1 MTVKVG
7 ISQTLSS
14 GNSNSVGIKS
24 DNLEVNFL
32 LALSNAIGDEKITDL
47 NNEIN
52 IKNDINLDIEAKFEE
67 NVESKIEV
75 ELKKILTENTEDNE
89 IDEKLVELISGL
101 LNNINPKIN
110 ERIDTNLKNNE
121 KIDTNLKNID
131 LDNNIQIKNYIVQSD
146 VNNKQEIVDNLI
158 NYVENIADKINI
170 ENKIDTSS
178 ITDDFRKIKNFIN
191 NNEVKDKIVN
201 LLTNNNLTKKEGYVS
216 HDESKLVVSDDLEIM
231 SNFRALSIKSDN
243 VIDNPQNELSILNNI
258 VMPKNNTITEIKS
271 EVIQPQII
279 RSEYVSQDFI
289 QTIKY
294 LKVNNLEEIS
304 VKMNP
309 KDLGELHIKIL
320 KSNNEEKV
328 VVTSYNSDTFNLL
341 KDNVNEIKNSLNT
354 LDINVKEVDVEIK
367 NGNQSDFS
375 QDLSQQFNGNNR
387 NKEQRKTSKFISEN
401 NNKDNS
407 LVEDDDININL
418 LI

>member
-1 MTVKVG
+1 MTVKIG

-14 GNSNSVGIKS
+14 GNFNSVGIKS

-32 LALSNAIGDEKITDL
+32 SALSNAIGNEEVTNF
-47 NNEIN
+47 NNEVN
-52 IKNDINLDIEAKFEE
+52 IKNHINLDTEVKLEESIE
-67 NVESKIEV
+67 SRIEV
-75 ELKKILTENTEDNE
+75 ELKKILTEDNE

-101 LNNINPKIN
+101 LNNINLKI
-110 ERIDTNLKNNE
+110 NE

-131 LDNNIQIKNYIVQSD
+131 LDNNIQIKNYIVQSE
-146 VNNKQEIVDNLI
+146 VNNKQEIVDKLI
-158 NYVENIADKINI
+158 SYVENIADKINI

-178 ITDDFRKIKNFIN
+178 ITDNFRKIKNLIN

-201 LLTNNNLTKKEGYVS
+201 LLTNNNLTKKESYIS

-231 SNFRALSIKSDN
+231 SNFRAVSIKSDT
-243 VIDNPQNELSILNNI
+243 VIDTAQNELSILNNI
-258 VMPKNNTITEIKS
+258 VMPKNNSITEIKS
-271 EVIQPQII
+271 EIIQPQII

-289 QTIKY
+289 QAIKY

-309 KDLGELHIKIL
+309 KDLGELHIKVI

-328 VVTSYNSDTFNLL
+328 VVTSYNIDTFNLL
-341 KDNVNEIKNSLNT
+341 KDNVNEIKNNLNI
-354 LDINVKEVDVEIK
+354 LDINIKEVAVEIK
-367 NGNQSDFS
+367 NGNQNDFS
-375 QDLSQQFNGNNR
+375 QDLSQQFNR

-401 NNKDNS
+401 NNKDDS

>member
-1 MTVKVG
+1 MTVKIG

-14 GNSNSVGIKS
+14 GNFNSVGIKS

-32 LALSNAIGDEKITDL
+32 LALSNAIGNEKINSF
-47 NNEIN
+47 NNEVD
-52 IKNDINLDIEAKFEE
+52 IKNHINLD
-67 NVESKIEV
+67 
-75 ELKKILTENTEDNE
+75 TEDNE

-110 ERIDTNLKNNE
+110 E
-121 KIDTNLKNID
+121 KIGTNLKNID
-131 LDNNIQIKNYIVQSD
+131 LDNKIQTNNYIVQSN
-146 VNNKQEIVDNLI
+146 VNNNQEIVDKLI

-170 ENKIDTSS
+170 ENKINTSS
-178 ITDDFRKIKNFIN
+178 ITDDFREIKSLID

-201 LLTNNNLTKKEGYVS
+201 LLTNNNLNKKESYVS
-216 HDESKLVVSDDLEIM
+216 HDGSNLVVSDDLEIM
-231 SNFRALSIKSDN
+231 SNFRAVSIKNDT
-243 VIDNPQNELSILNNI
+243 VIGNNQNELSILNNI
-258 VMPKNNTITEIKS
+258 VMPKNNTITEMKS
-271 EVIQPQII
+271 EIIQPQII

-289 QTIKY
+289 QAIKY

-309 KDLGELHIKIL
+309 KDLGELHIKII

-341 KDNVNEIKNSLNT
+341 KDNVNEIKNNLNT
-354 LDINVKEVDVEIK
+354 LDINVKEVAVEIK

-375 QDLSQQFNGNNR
+375 QDLSQQFNR
-387 NKEQRKTSKFISEN
+387 NKEQRKTSKFIFEN
-401 NNKDNS
+401 NNEDNS

>member
-7 ISQTLSS
+7 IAPTLSS
-14 GNSNSVGIKS
+14 GNFNSVGIKN

-32 LALSNAIGDEKITDL
+32 LALSNAIGDEKITNL
-47 NNEIN
+47 NNEID
-52 IKNDINLDIEAKFEE
+52 IKNDINLDIEVKFEE
-67 NVESKIEV
+67 DVESKIEV

-101 LNNINPKIN
+101 LNNINSKI
-110 ERIDTNLKNNE
+110 NE

-131 LDNNIQIKNYIVQSD
+131 LDDNIQINNYIVQSE
-146 VNNKQEIVDNLI
+146 VNNKQEIMDKLI
-158 NYVENIADKINI
+158 SYVENIADKINI

-178 ITDDFRKIKNFIN
+178 ITDNFRKIKNLIN
-191 NNEVKDKIVN
+191 NNDVKDKIVN
-201 LLTNNNLTKKEGYVS
+201 LLTNNNLTKKESYVS

-231 SNFRALSIKSDN
+231 SNFRAVSIKNDT
-243 VIDNPQNELSILNNI
+243 VIDNAQNELSILNNI

-271 EVIQPQII
+271 EIIQPQIIRSEFI

-294 LKVNNLEEIS
+294 LKANNLEEIS

-309 KDLGELHIKIL
+309 KDLGELHIKIF

-328 VVTSYNSDTFNLL
+328 VVTSFNADTFNLL
-341 KDNVNEIKNSLNT
+341 KDNVNEIKNNLNI
-354 LDINVKEVDVEIK
+354 LDINIKEVEVEIK

-375 QDLSQQFNGNNR
+375 QDLSQQFNRNNS

-401 NNKDNS
+401 NNKDDS

>member
-32 LALSNAIGDEKITDL
+32 LALSNAIGDEKITNL

-75 ELKKILTENTEDNE
+75 ELKKIFTENTEDNE

-110 ERIDTNLKNNE
+110 E
-121 KIDTNLKNID
+121 KIDTNLKDID
-131 LDNNIQIKNYIVQSD
+131 LDNNIQINNYIVKSD

-170 ENKIDTSS
+170 EDKIDTSS
-178 ITDDFRKIKNFIN
+178 ITEDFRKIKNFIN

-216 HDESKLVVSDDLEIM
+216 YDESKLVVSDDLEIM

-354 LDINVKEVDVEIK
+354 LDINVKEVAVEIK